1 MWKILTDVKDVN
13 IWQNWSISTVRR
25 AVTVC
30 SSATAHSPAVKS
42 YSVHVAASPW
52 CQLPTKPVPGLLSSS
67 VSVCPARRAATI
79 EQISISSFALLPFAV
94 RNGKAQTS
102 FPRLVRCPEAT
113 PAPFVFLWALEQRPK
128 RPEAGSA
135 ADVGFSRAQ
144 PGGFMSSTAVILQG
158 PGICT
163 LRSVFF
169 SSTRCVR
176 RYGLLLVSS
185 ASAATAGL

>member
-30 SSATAHSPAVKS
+30 SSATEHSPAVKS

-144 PGGFMSSTAVILQG
+144 IAHARRARGAGARGQQRWSG
-158 PGICT
+158 PNH
-163 LRSVFF
+163 
-169 SSTRCVR
+169 
-176 RYGLLLVSS
+176 
-185 ASAATAGL
+185 ASALSRVGTNESK